1 MNRENRENG
10 EGLGEGEARENRKNG
25 KNRKTRKPKEM
36 RSTTHSVS
44 CTALEW
50 ERMRERARE
59 AGKPI
64 SRFLVERALTVDP
77 GSRGTAADAPQE
89 LVLGAGEQGE
99 LHDNLAAFAAL
110 MSEQMFQDDPLRP
123 NLPAMIRALFE
134 TRLDEMTRTGR
145 YGEMK
150 ALLDEVIGPAESGR
164 IANAAYE
171 RNLPGRGERD

>member
-1 MNRENRENG
+1 MSREDGDRRE
-10 EGLGEGEARENRKNG
+10 EREERK
-25 KNRKTRKPKEM
+25 KRKTRKPKEM

-44 CTALEW
+44 CTPLEW
-50 ERMRERARE
+50 ERIRERALE
-59 AGKPI
+59 EGKPV
-64 SRFLVERALTVDP
+64 SRYLVERALTVEP
-77 GSRGTAADAPQE
+77 GSRGEVVDAPSE
-89 LVLGAGEQGE
+89 LVLGASEQSE

-110 MSEQMFQDDPLRP
+110 MSEQMFQDDPLHP

-164 IANAAYE
+164 VANAAYE
-171 RNLPGRGERD
+171 RNLPGNRERE